1 MIYKVC
7 VQVPQGDSG
16 SIPTCM
22 PSCAYISQGAQVYV
36 ACECLHGMPPSLCSA
51 LGLHFLV
58 LGKMGHEVGMSV
70 SPSRALFPCVEV
82 LCFHL
87 PMTASSESLP
97 SPGWLLLPGCVQKDH
112 NHPPECSIPQGL
124 LGYTGCLVHEWWMA
138 FLGFESSHQHFMKP

>member
-58 LGKMGHEVGMSV
+58 LGKMEHEVGMSV

-97 SPGWLLLPGCVQKDH
+97 SPGQGEGSFQLLTGLDDSTSYRFLLP
-112 NHPPECSIPQGL
+112 
-124 LGYTGCLVHEWWMA
+124 LVCPVT
-138 FLGFESSHQHFMKP
+138 LSNLESR